1 MEPAPNPF
9 QSTDDPPGPLF
20 IDRDRLGAYSPST
33 GDSLEEHYRRLQAR
47 EAALLRRQQQ
57 MQEFDS
63 LPPAVAGPNW
73 PPYISFLYVDMSA
86 DIPPAA
92 RSLIKV
98 ALFGV
103 ILVICQSA
111 INIVA
116 CCSIRGLGT
125 HNYVK
130 SLIFGVIF
138 AIMTTYLTI
147 SICFERLYKA
157 CKTHDVPFSYVT
169 WQFVLIGW
177 TGYLAVGFPNSGS
190 VGFATF
196 IDLVAKSPST
206 WSKLIAFVN
215 SLALL
220 ISFFTQIIVMRKAQ
234 NYQKVSG
241 IPENLQTIL
250 NPRDP
255 IVIPDSAVV

>member
-1 MEPAPNPF
+1 MEAAPNPF
-9 QSTDDPPGPLF
+9 ESTDEAPRPIF
-20 IDRDRLGAYSPST
+20 IDRDRLGGYSAST

-47 EAALLRRQQQ
+47 EAALIRRQQQ
-57 MQEFDS
+57 LQDSAS
-63 LPPAVAGPNW
+63 LPPSVPGPNW
-73 PPYISFLYVDMSA
+73 PPYVSFLYVDIPA

-92 RSLIKV
+92 RFVVKV

-103 ILVICQSA
+103 LLVIFQSGL
-111 INIVA
+111 NVVA
-116 CCSIRGLGT
+116 CCSISGLST

-138 AIMTTYLTI
+138 AIITTYLTI

-157 CKTHDVPFSYVT
+157 CKTHDVPFSYIT

-196 IDLVAKSPST
+196 IDLVAKSNST
-206 WSKLIAFVN
+206 WSKVISFLN
-215 SLALL
+215 SFALL
-220 ISFFTQIIVMRKAQ
+220 VSFFTQIVIMQQAQ
-234 NYQKVSG
+234 KYQKVSG
-241 IPENLQTIL
+241 IPENMQTMV
-250 NPRDP
+250 NPDLAS
-255 IVIPDSAVV
+255 V